1 MGVPKSDSSIYFKN
15 VPDTIETRRS
25 CTAFSRYGLSHQP
38 LHWHEGPTGAVDT
51 PTLTMNTHGTY
62 VFILDSNSE
71 IGAHVLSKIDNFF
84 PFCNFKPWLDTPK
97 LSLGTEEKTNSPSS
111 AYNVTFK
118 RQSTW

>member
-1 MGVPKSDSSIYFKN
+1 MGQDFLDIHYLLPSLIKYHDSY
-15 VPDTIETRRS
+15 TIAIIT
-25 CTAFSRYGLSHQP
+25 G
-38 LHWHEGPTGAVDT
+38 GPTGAVDT
-51 PTLTMNTHGTY
+51 PTLNMNTHGTY

-84 PFCNFKPWLDTPK
+84 PFFNFKPWLDTPK
-97 LSLGTEEKTNSPSS
+97 LSLGTEKKTNSPSS